1 MIANAAD
8 SESLDQMIFCS
19 LRKISSLANHFAI
32 SNDAISS
39 LDEGRFLETILKTE
53 RGVAFRGGGS

>member
-1 MIANAAD
+1 
-8 SESLDQMIFCS
+8 MIF
-19 LRKISSLANHFAI
+19 RRAGKIPSYANHFTRAT
-32 SNDAISS
+32 DASSS